1 MFIGHFS
8 VAYVLI
14 RLFPSVPP
22 LVLLIGVGFPDILWP
37 ILILVGVEHVVIN
50 PNSPL
55 QKFINFTS
63 YPFSHSLVR
72 MSIIAFIPGV
82 VLALTITPLAGIL
95 FVVASVSH
103 WFLDAIPH
111 LPNDL
116 PITGLRRDKKIG
128 LGLWKYPRTAFAFE
142 YIFYAVITILAMPAK
157 FVVPLLVVG
166 AIFHL
171 LNANSFL
178 GFTKKNPFKTDRAY
192 AAVTLIGFIGMSLVV
207 NYVLT
212 F

>member
-1 MFIGHFS
+1 
-8 VAYVLI
+8 VLI

-72 MSIIAFIPGV
+72 MSIIACIPGV

-178 GFTKKNPFKTDRAY
+178 GFTKTNPFKTDRAY